1 MYAHSLASLGKTYDR
16 IEECHIQGRIRFID
30 IIRVFVHY
38 HNNIRHASMC
48 TVVSDNIVAS
58 RLTQFRKPLVH
69 FPAQMLKLPGRIVMC
84 DESIAVE
91 PAAVKIPVFREF
103 YKFRVCYHY
112 LQFSGILCR
121 EQGVQHTFQQDSA
134 ALIICAGGENVG
146 ALGQVQ
152 GQRLPERVVSEENWQ
167 FLLFLPVT

>member
-1 MYAHSLASLGKTYDR
+1 
-16 IEECHIQGRIRFID
+16 
-30 IIRVFVHY
+30 
-38 HNNIRHASMC
+38 MC

-167 FLLFLPVT
+167 FLPFLPVT